1 MSDWIH
7 IEKDDQHIARE
18 KQKAKELRKTQ
29 WWKNKIALGICHYCH
44 EKFSLEELTM
54 DHIVPLSRGGK
65 STKSNVVTCCK
76 ACNNKKKYLT
86 PVDIILK
93 EQKEQLK
100 NDS

>member
-29 WWKNKIALGICHYCH
+29 WWKNKIAQGICHYCH
-44 EKFSLEELTM
+44 EKFPPAELTM

-65 STKSNVVTCCK
+65 STKSNVVICCK
-76 ACNNKKKYLT
+76 TCNNKKKYLT